1 LNFSNN
7 ARGDGGASKSVD
19 KAGTSGGPPQNGS
32 SYNVNKV
39 NGGTQNQLYV
49 GLNSK
54 DANGIGSTA
63 GGSGMK
69 EKRLSQQQ
77 A

>member
-19 KAGTSGGPPQNGS
+19 KAGTSGAPPQNGS

-39 NGGTQNQLYV
+39 NGGT
-49 GLNSK
+49 
-54 DANGIGSTA
+54 
-63 GGSGMK
+63 
-69 EKRLSQQQ
+69 
-77 A
+77 